1 MMGGV
6 SHDIDNDKR
15 ALRADLRERRQV
27 LSEAQRDAA
36 AEGVRTQLDALV
48 DGLGAR
54 SISCF
59 LSTSTEPGTREFVA
73 SAVGRGIRVLL
84 PVTRAD
90 GLLDWVVATEEGDVA
105 EGLFG
110 LPEPVGELLG
120 PIAVN
125 DVDLMIIPAA
135 AIDRSGMRLGWGRG
149 YFDKTIGSMQR
160 CPPVYAVVFDSEILD
175 EVPRDVHDQPV
186 SGAVTPARTVTFAPT
201 RR

>member
-1 MMGGV
+1 M
-6 SHDIDNDKR
+6 SDDIDNAKR
-15 ALRADLRERRQV
+15 AMRADLRERRAC
-27 LSEAQRDAA
+27 LSEAARET
-36 AEGVRTQLDALV
+36 AEHGIRTQLDALV

-59 LSTSTEPGTREFVA
+59 LSTTTEPGTREFVDA
-73 SAVGRGIRVLL
+73 AVRRGIRVLL
-84 PVTRAD
+84 PITRND
-90 GLLDWVVATEEGDVA
+90 GLLDWSVAEPGGDIT

-125 DVDLMIIPAA
+125 DVDLLVIPAA
-135 AIDRSGMRLGWGRG
+135 AVDRTGMRLGWGRG
-149 YFDKTIGSMQR
+149 FFDKTLGSMER
-160 CPPVYAVVFDSEILD
+160 CPPVYAVIYDTEFVD

-186 SGAVTPARTVTFAPT
+186 SGVVTPTRTLTIAPV